1 MPDVVFMKANE
12 ELIGGRKGYLQ
23 RLISEDGN
31 SIRTG
36 EIASGIERTQSNI
49 LNGGAIGETDR
60 SGQSDG
66 AALGGNPGDTERG
79 SRPNASQLVSIEL
92 LSLSPVDRLNLG
104 LDREKFKEA
113 TKRFDGVFEN
123 PLEIIFFIQAT
134 LCYT

>member
-1 MPDVVFMKANE
+1 MKANE

-23 RLISEDGN
+23 RIISEDGN
-31 SIRTG
+31 SLRSGATSSRIRG
-36 EIASGIERTQSNI
+36 KQSDI

-60 SGQSDG
+60 SGQRDG
-66 AALGGNPGDTERG
+66 AAPGGNPGDTERG

-113 TKRFDGVFEN
+113 SKRFDGG
-123 PLEIIFFIQAT
+123 I
-134 LCYT
+134 